1 MLGVIFKIRAAST
14 NWGALS
20 PLPGNCICTPC
31 FICAGWLSRE
41 NNFGFE
47 IVLLIPSVS
56 NASNWIFNTAEPVLL
71 KTPIPLVAAPTAP
84 DWNKPSFP
92 EPIAAVP
99 DDTAKQNFTLN
110 FFVIKFSNSLIW
122 KFFLFFSNPWAKK
135 TPPSSINFDNFFF

>member
-14 NWGALS
+14 SWGALS
-20 PLPGNCICTPC
+20 PLPGSCICTPC
-31 FICAGWLSRE
+31 FICAGWLSKE

-84 DWNKPSFP
+84 DWNKPSLP

-99 DDTAKQNFTLN
+99 DEIAPPVPSVSPTVDPPIVPPTLSLFLVYAPPNFVPRALSQNLM
-110 FFVIKFSNSLIW
+110 L
-122 KFFLFFSNPWAKK
+122 PQQ
-135 TPPSSINFDNFFF
+135 